1 MTDEVYG
8 PVRNVADEQA
18 EIKKSLN
25 ELRDRV
31 NKMDE
36 SNDSLT
42 RLRKSNQARHAEW
55 SKGKEISIDFRAM
68 EVGGEAGEVLNEV
81 KKLSRERMG
90 ILGSKSSPEKLAEE
104 IADVIISI
112 DLLAMEFNIDLALAV
127 QKKFDAT
134 SEKYG
139 LKSRFITQ

>member
-18 EIKKSLN
+18 EIKKATN
-25 ELRDRV
+25 DLRDRV
-31 NKMDE
+31 NMMDQD
-36 SNDSLT
+36 NDSLR
-42 RLRKSNQARHAEW
+42 RLRKSNQARHVEW
-55 SKGKEISIDFRAM
+55 SKGNEISIDFRAT
-68 EVGGEAGEVLNEV
+68 EFGGEAGEVLNEV

-90 ILGSKSSPEKLAEE
+90 IPGSKSSPEKLAEE
-104 IADVIISI
+104 IADVIISV
-112 DLLAMEFNIDLALAV
+112 DLLAMEFRIDLALAV